1 MVSRRMISIMTP
13 LLRLLR
19 GEGKQRDVPRLHDC
33 IGQAALMRRTD
44 SGNSP
49 GHDLGALG
57 DQLREQFDVLVIDGI
72 DAFHTELTNFLAPVI
87 LFLNGQFD
95 LLSMPFSWAYC

>member
-1 MVSRRMISIMTP
+1 
-13 LLRLLR
+13 
-19 GEGKQRDVPRLHDC
+19 
-33 IGQAALMRRTD
+33 MRRTD

-57 DQLREQFDVLVIDGI
+57 DKLREQFDVLVIDGI
-72 DAFHTELTNFLAPVI
+72 DAFHTELTNLLAPVI

-95 LLSMPFSWAYC
+95 LLSLPGFSAYCSSMDCSGAWRFAEFVLRRNARFCRCALIFS